1 LVDVIDVIDLIDVI
15 DVIDLISGTE
25 MAIPAGWVGLALSFS
40 FEMTAFLKHCVRMYA
55 QLEAAMNS
63 VERVQFYS

>member
-1 LVDVIDVIDLIDVI
+1 
-15 DVIDLISGTE
+15 

>member
-1 LVDVIDVIDLIDVI
+1 MIDTHFFFDVVDVI